1 MKKVDKIREQMSLM
15 ENEDFLMTDS
25 EKRQV
30 YEELESD
37 IKRQERIEDID
48 NEIIGSNIKTTK
60 KGNLWFEY
68 NGHRYCLA
76 MKPTTSK
83 VAENA
88 YRITWIFRDGERWEF
103 NKKDMILRSA
113 MLKACSAYLE
123 ANPPMTTQ
131 TIESV

>member
-37 IKRQERIEDID
+37 VKRQEHIEDMA
-48 NEIIGSNIKTTK
+48 NEIILLIKTTK

-103 NKKDMILRSA
+103 NKKDMVLRSA
-113 MLKACSAYLE
+113 MLKACSSFME
-123 ANPPMTTQ
+123 SNPPMTTSSLSD
-131 TIESV
+131 I

>member
-37 IKRQERIEDID
+37 VKRQEHIEAMA
-48 NEIIGSNIKTTK
+48 NEIILLIKTTK

-88 YRITWIFRDGERWEF
+88 YRITWIFKDGERWEF
-103 NKKDMILRSA
+103 NKKDMVLRSA
-113 MLKACSAYLE
+113 MLKACSAYME
-123 ANPPMTTQ
+123 NNPPMITQ

>member
-37 IKRQERIEDID
+37 VKRQEHIEDMA
-48 NEIIGSNIKTTK
+48 NEIILLIKTTK

-68 NGHRYCLA
+68 NGHRYCLS
-76 MKPTTSK
+76 MKPTKSK
-83 VAENA
+83 TAENA

>member
-37 IKRQERIEDID
+37 IKRQEHIEDMA
-48 NEIIGSNIKTTK
+48 NEIILLIKTTK

-88 YRITWIFRDGERWEF
+88 YRITWIFKDGERWEF
-103 NKKDMILRSA
+103 NKKDMVLRSA
-113 MLKACSAYLE
+113 MLKACSAYME
-123 ANPPMTTQ
+123 NNPPMTTQ

>member
-1 MKKVDKIREQMSLM
+1 MKKLDKIREQMSLM

-37 IKRQERIEDID
+37 VKRQEHIEDIA
-48 NEIIGSNIKTTK
+48 NEIILLIKTTK

-113 MLKACSAYLE
+113 MLKACSSFME
-123 ANPPMTTQ
+123 NNPPMTTSSLSD
-131 TIESV
+131 I